1 MAVAITEPQDPEI
14 DMSKARLHLICCS
27 GGVEPEAVHR
37 RRGRSFQLSIIDGGK
52 RATAA
57 PGEKL
62 WEATLDLFDLGILVS
77 QVNYLAFVAAS
88 LTALELQGWADPKQA
103 S

>member
-27 GGVEPEAVHR
+27 GRIEPEAVHR

-62 WEATLDLFDLGILVS
+62 WKATLDLFDLGILVS

-88 LTALELQGWADPKQA
+88 LTALELQGWADPKQT

>member
-14 DMSKARLHLICCS
+14 DMSKVRLHLICCS
-27 GGVEPEAVHR
+27 GGIEPEVVHR

-62 WEATLDLFDLGILVS
+62 WEATLNLFDLGILVA

-88 LTALELQGWADPKQA
+88 LTVLELQGWADPKQA

>member
-1 MAVAITEPQDPEI
+1 MAITEPQDPEVE
-14 DMSKARLHLICCS
+14 MSKARLHLICCS
-27 GGVEPEAVHR
+27 DDVEPEAMHR
-37 RRGRSFQLSIIDGGK
+37 RRGRSFQLSVIDGGK
-52 RATAA
+52 RAIAA

-88 LTALELQGWADPKQA
+88 LTAIELQGWADPKQA
-103 S
+103 D

>member
-1 MAVAITEPQDPEI
+1 
-14 DMSKARLHLICCS
+14 MSKARLHLICGS
-27 GGVEPEAVHR
+27 GGIEPEAVHR

-57 PGEKL
+57 PGEKF

-88 LTALELQGWADPKQA
+88 LTALELQGWADPKQTRA
-103 S
+103 